1 MKDLLPIMI
10 TGFSVIAA
18 LTFLVST
25 IIEERKYKKTI
36 IADREKTRKKTIER
50 EVCNS
55 EYHKICEITK
65 PIESDRHANTGIP
78 YEEYVYLNRANDI
91 RNNTSL
97 FKWIN

>member
-10 TGFSVIAA
+10 AGFSVIAA

-25 IIEERKYKKTI
+25 IIKEIKYKKTI
-36 IADREKTRKKTIER
+36 AGWENTIKR
-50 EVCNS
+50 EVCDS
-55 EYHKICEITK
+55 EYHKICETTK

-78 YEEYVYLNRANDI
+78 YEEDVYLKRANDI

>member
-36 IADREKTRKKTIER
+36 ADREKTIER

-55 EYHKICEITK
+55 EYHKICEITR
-65 PIESDRHANTGIP
+65 PIESDRHPNTGKH